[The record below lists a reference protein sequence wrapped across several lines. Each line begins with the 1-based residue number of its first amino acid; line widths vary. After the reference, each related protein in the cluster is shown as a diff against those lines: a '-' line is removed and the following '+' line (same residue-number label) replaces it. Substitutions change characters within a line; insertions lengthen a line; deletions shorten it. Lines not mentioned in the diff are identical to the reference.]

1 MKHQELRREVVE
13 TCRRISETR
22 LVTGTAGNVSVRGT
36 ESEVLISPSGLGYEE
51 MAEGDVAVVDR
62 DGRHLHGPYA
72 PSVETRMHT
81 GIYRIRPEVHAI
93 VHTHARYSTTLA
105 CLAWEI
111 PPVHYM
117 LAALSKEGRVPLA
130 PYATHG
136 TEELA
141 GYASEA
147 LGDKHSACLLQN
159 HGTITVGSS
168 LEEAYSRT
176 ETLEEMAELYYRAR
190 TLGEPVLLSKS
201 QIAETQAKLVSYGPA
216 ESRRNLP
223 DRADE
228 RS

>member
-1 MKHQELRREVVE
+1 MKRRELQREVVE
-13 TCRRISETR
+13 ACRRMSETR
-22 LVTGTAGNVSVRGT
+22 LVTGTAGNVSVRAT

-51 MAEGDVAVVDR
+51 MREEDVAIVDLE
-62 DGRHLHGPYA
+62 GQHLQGPYA
-72 PSVETRMHT
+72 PSVETLMHT
-81 GIYRIRPEVHAI
+81 GIYKARSEVHAI

-117 LAALSKEGRVPLA
+117 LAALSEEGRVPLA

-147 LGDKHSACLLQN
+147 LNGAHSACLLQN

-168 LEEAYSRT
+168 MEEAYHRT
-176 ETLEEMAELYYRAR
+176 ETLEEMAEIYYRAR
-190 TLGEPVLLSKS
+190 TLGEPVLLNQS
-201 QIAETQAKLVSYGPA
+201 QIAQTRKKLAKYGP
-216 ESRRNLP
+216 SGSL
-223 DRADE
+223 
-228 RS
+228 